1 MSKSFN
7 VLSAVDKPTIFIYL
21 TLVVFGL
28 MNIYGASYSE
38 EQASLFDLSYRS
50 GKQILWIGIS
60 FVAAFCILF
69 SSKSLYSAVA
79 YWLYGFI
86 ILVLIL
92 TLFVATDIKGS
103 RSWISL
109 GGFSI
114 QPAEFSKFITALA
127 LAKFMD
133 DTQFKLLTPKNFA
146 IVATLIILPMF
157 IIVMQKETG
166 SALVYLSFM
175 FMLYREG
182 LPGIFPS
189 IFVGAVILFV
199 VVIRYSGDLFLGVD
213 GASLGLIIGLSIVLI
228 VALILCRSLS
238 KDYKFLPLIL
248 LGSVVAL
255 IGLAFVLHFFV
266 FPLNFVYVF
275 SGINALLALF
285 VAVIAFIKWR
295 KKYLYITVFVLLT
308 SMFCFSVGYLF
319 NNVLQHHQQMR
330 IMVLL
335 GMADDP
341 SGISYNTN
349 QAKIAIGSG
358 GFRGKGFLEGTQTKL
373 KYVPEQDTDF
383 IFCTV
388 GEEWGFMGSVFV
400 LGFYLA
406 FLLRLV
412 YLAEKAESRFV
423 RIYGYS
429 VIGIFAFHLF
439 INVGM
444 VLGLAPVIGIP
455 LPFFSYGGSSFLSF
469 TILLMIFLK
478 LDTVRK
484 ERVSSFL

>member
-21 TLVVFGL
+21 TLVIFGL

-182 LPGIFPS
+182 YFCRCRNPFCCS
-189 IFVGAVILFV
+189 
-199 VVIRYSGDLFLGVD
+199 YSL
-213 GASLGLIIGLSIVLI
+213 
-228 VALILCRSLS
+228 
-238 KDYKFLPLIL
+238 
-248 LGSVVAL
+248 
-255 IGLAFVLHFFV
+255 
-266 FPLNFVYVF
+266 
-275 SGINALLALF
+275 
-285 VAVIAFIKWR
+285 
-295 KKYLYITVFVLLT
+295 
-308 SMFCFSVGYLF
+308 
-319 NNVLQHHQQMR
+319 
-330 IMVLL
+330 
-335 GMADDP
+335 
-341 SGISYNTN
+341 
-349 QAKIAIGSG
+349 
-358 GFRGKGFLEGTQTKL
+358 
-373 KYVPEQDTDF
+373 
-383 IFCTV
+383 
-388 GEEWGFMGSVFV
+388 
-400 LGFYLA
+400 
-406 FLLRLV
+406 
-412 YLAEKAESRFV
+412 
-423 RIYGYS
+423 
-429 VIGIFAFHLF
+429 
-439 INVGM
+439 
-444 VLGLAPVIGIP
+444 
-455 LPFFSYGGSSFLSF
+455 
-469 TILLMIFLK
+469 
-478 LDTVRK
+478 
-484 ERVSSFL
+484 

>member
-7 VLSAVDKPTIFIYL
+7 VLGAVDKPVIIMYL
-21 TLVVFGL
+21 ALVIIGL

-38 EQASLFDLSYRS
+38 EQTSIFDLSYRS

-60 FVAAFCILF
+60 FVVAICILF

-79 YWLYGFI
+79 YWLYGLI
-86 ILVLIL
+86 IIALIV
-92 TLFVATDIKGS
+92 TLFIATDIKGS
-103 RSWISL
+103 RSWITL

-114 QPAEFSKFITALA
+114 QPAEFSKFVTALA

-133 DTQFKLLTPKNFA
+133 DTQFKLLNPRNFV
-146 IVATLIILPMF
+146 IVAALIFIPML

-213 GASLGLIIGLSIVLI
+213 GASFGLIIGLMIVLI
-228 VALILCRSLS
+228 VALILCRALS
-238 KDYKFLPLIL
+238 KEYKFLPLII
-248 LGSVVAL
+248 LGSVVAI
-255 IGLAFVLHFFV
+255 IGVAFIIHYFFI
-266 FPLNFVYVF
+266 PLNFVYVIA
-275 SGINALLALF
+275 GINGLLTLL
-285 VAVIAFIKWR
+285 VAVFAFIKWR
-295 KKYLYITVFVLLT
+295 KQYLHIIAFILLA
-308 SMFCFSVGYLF
+308 SLFCFSVGYLF
-319 NNVLQHHQQMR
+319 DNVLQHHQQMR

-358 GFRGKGFLEGTQTKL
+358 GFIGKGFLQGTQTKL

-388 GEEWGFMGSVFV
+388 GEEWGFIGSVVV
-400 LGFYLA
+400 LGIFLF

-412 YLAEKAESRFV
+412 VLAEKAESRFV
-423 RIYGYS
+423 RIYGYC
-429 VIGIFAFHLF
+429 VVGIFAFHLF

-478 LDTVRK
+478 LDTIRK
-484 ERVSSFL
+484 ERVSCF

>member
-1 MSKSFN
+1 MKSLLLYITYSKTIRYSTLSKCIVIKIGLDILFF
-7 VLSAVDKPTIFIYL
+7 VLFAGTN
-21 TLVVFGL
+21 TGLV
-28 MNIYGASYSE
+28 
-38 EQASLFDLSYRS
+38 SLLSS
-50 GKQILWIGIS
+50 
-60 FVAAFCILF
+60 FCILF

-238 KDYKFLPLIL
+238 KDYKFLLLIL

-255 IGLAFVLHFFV
+255 IGLAFV
-266 FPLNFVYVF
+266 
-275 SGINALLALF
+275 
-285 VAVIAFIKWR
+285 
-295 KKYLYITVFVLLT
+295 
-308 SMFCFSVGYLF
+308 
-319 NNVLQHHQQMR
+319 
-330 IMVLL
+330 
-335 GMADDP
+335 
-341 SGISYNTN
+341 
-349 QAKIAIGSG
+349 
-358 GFRGKGFLEGTQTKL
+358 
-373 KYVPEQDTDF
+373 
-383 IFCTV
+383 
-388 GEEWGFMGSVFV
+388 
-400 LGFYLA
+400 
-406 FLLRLV
+406 
-412 YLAEKAESRFV
+412 
-423 RIYGYS
+423 
-429 VIGIFAFHLF
+429 
-439 INVGM
+439 
-444 VLGLAPVIGIP
+444 
-455 LPFFSYGGSSFLSF
+455 
-469 TILLMIFLK
+469 
-478 LDTVRK
+478 
-484 ERVSSFL
+484 

>member
-7 VLSAVDKPTIFIYL
+7 VLGAVDKPVIIMYL
-21 TLVVFGL
+21 ALVIIGL

-38 EQASLFDLSYRS
+38 EQTSIFDLSYRS

-60 FVAAFCILF
+60 FVVAICILF

-79 YWLYGFI
+79 YWLYGLI
-86 ILVLIL
+86 IIALIV
-92 TLFVATDIKGS
+92 TLFIATDIKGS
-103 RSWISL
+103 RSWITL

-114 QPAEFSKFITALA
+114 QPAEFSKFVTALA

-133 DTQFKLLTPKNFA
+133 DTQFKLLNPRNFV
-146 IVATLIILPMF
+146 IVAALIFIPML

-213 GASLGLIIGLSIVLI
+213 GASLGLIIGLMIVLS
-228 VALILCRSLS
+228 VALILCRALS
-238 KDYKFLPLIL
+238 KEYKFLPLIIS
-248 LGSVVAL
+248 GSVVA
-255 IGLAFVLHFFV
+255 IISVAFIIHYFFI
-266 FPLNFVYVF
+266 PLNFVYVIA
-275 SGINALLALF
+275 GINGLLTLL
-285 VAVIAFIKWR
+285 VAVFAFIKWR
-295 KKYLYITVFVLLT
+295 KQYLHIIAFILLA
-308 SMFCFSVGYLF
+308 SLFCFSVGYLF
-319 NNVLQHHQQMR
+319 DNVLQHHQQMR

-358 GFRGKGFLEGTQTKL
+358 GFIGKGFLQGTQTKL

-388 GEEWGFMGSVFV
+388 GEEWGFIGSVVV
-400 LGFYLA
+400 LGIFLF

-412 YLAEKAESRFV
+412 VLAEKAESRFV
-423 RIYGYS
+423 RIYGYC
-429 VIGIFAFHLF
+429 VVGIFAFHLF
-439 INVGM
+439 INIGM

-478 LDTVRK
+478 LDTIRK
-484 ERVSSFL
+484 ERVSCF